1 MLFKQREV
9 LSVKKS
15 KTLFFIFLVVIVSSF
30 IIPLL
35 VAHADSPPPPN
46 YFYSYV
52 TNTNSNAKYTDILIK
67 ISKNSKYYTGLNTS
81 NAQEYGFNSSTPI
94 VNYNKDGY
102 MSICFHCNDVSSMPS
117 ILQNLDMCKTI
128 ELENGYKPI
137 STMTDSIKIALF
149 DKSGNVLKVSD
160 AVSVMPTVNDTYPN
174 EVNYD
179 ASSTIPIVNFVPF
192 YKGYANNA
200 VILLNFFVFAF
211 LIRMAIST
219 TTETLI
225 AIPFKIR
232 PLWKI
237 VVINIAT
244 QILLFAF
251 ISSGRLS
258 YNSSILIG
266 EIFVFIFEFVA
277 YIFLFKNISKPK
289 LALYTVIANT
299 ISLVIGLIFNGFHI
313 FVG

>member
-1 MLFKQREV
+1 MQKA
-9 LSVKKS
+9 
-15 KTLFFIFLVVIVSSF
+15 KTLFLFLVVVIFSSF
-30 IIPLL
+30 IAPLS
-35 VAHADSPPPPN
+35 VAYADSPPPPS

-52 TNTNSNAKYTDILIK
+52 TNTNSSVKYTDILIK
-67 ISKNSKYYTGLNTS
+67 ISKSSKYFTDLNNS
-81 NAQEYGFNSSTPI
+81 IAHEYGFKSSTPI

-102 MSICFHCNDVSSMPS
+102 MSISFHCNDVSSSPS
-117 ILQNLDMCKTI
+117 ILQGDLGMCKII

-149 DKSGNVLKVSD
+149 DKSGNVLKVSN
-160 AVSVMPTVNDTYPN
+160 AVSVMPKVNDTYPN
-174 EVNYD
+174 EVKYD
-179 ASSTIPIVNFVPF
+179 ARGTTPVVNFTQ
-192 YKGYANNA
+192 YYQGHTNNT
-200 VILLNFFVFAF
+200 VILSAFLILAF

-219 TTETLI
+219 AIETLI

-251 ISSGRLS
+251 IASGILS
-258 YNSSILIG
+258 YANAVIVG
-266 EIFVFIFEFVA
+266 EIFVFISEFVA
-277 YIFLFKNISKPK
+277 YIFLFKHISKPK

-299 ISLVIGLIFNGFHI
+299 TSLAVGLIFNSFHV